1 MIDLHGIVRLVLKLS
16 GVGLIV
22 YGAVS
27 LATYLPPLLIS
38 RSPEEIV
45 GFLPYILPLAVPFL
59 LGALLWFFPASVANT
74 VVRSSPA
81 KESKANLGYEIERV
95 GVSLL
100 GLYLF
105 YRAVSDIIY
114 EVMKHQAKTALLGNV
129 RAPDDFPALVT
140 ATSIEF
146 VLALLFM
153 LQARGVVNLLR
164 KARGH

>member
-1 MIDLHGIVRLVLKLS
+1 MIDLHSIVRLVLKLS

-27 LATYLPPLLIS
+27 LATYLPSLLIS
-38 RSPEEIV
+38 RNQDEII
-45 GFLPYILPLAVPFL
+45 GYLPYILPLAVPFL
-59 LGALLWFFPASVANT
+59 LGAFLWFFPASVANS
-74 VVRSSPA
+74 VVRFGPA
-81 KESKANLGYEIERV
+81 KESKANLSYEIERV

-105 YRAVSDIIY
+105 YRVVSDIVY
-114 EVMKHQAKTALLGNV
+114 EVVKHQARTALLGKV
-129 RAPDDFPALVT
+129 RTPDDFPALVT
-140 ATSIEF
+140 ATAIEF
-146 VLALLFM
+146 VLALLFI